1 MLMFAA
7 RNRKEVLRDP
17 LTLAFIL
24 GFPIVLILLISML
37 QRSISEMPVD
47 LFGIEN
53 FAPGM
58 AVFGISFLPLFIG
71 MLMVNDKNSSFLT
84 RLFASPLRAS
94 DFILGYS
101 LPFLPIALADGVI
114 CLLFSAI
121 FGLEL
126 GWNLLLACAVL
137 IPVSAFYIAIGLLL
151 GACLSS
157 SPQVGGAGSILI
169 NVAAWLSG
177 TWFDLQLIGGVFETV
192 CNLLPFVHAVNALKA
207 VFLCD
212 YAEIIPNLIWVV
224 AYTLIVLLA
233 AIICFHKK
241 MRR

>member
-1 MLMFAA
+1 MLTFAA

-24 GFPIVLILLISML
+24 GFPMVLIFLISML
-37 QRSISEMPVD
+37 QRSISEMPID
-47 LFGIEN
+47 LFGIES

-58 AVFGISFLPLFIG
+58 AVFGVSFLPLFIG
-71 MLMVNDKNSSFLT
+71 MLMINDKNSSFLT

-101 LPFLPIALADGVI
+101 LPFLPIALADGMI
-114 CLLFSAI
+114 CLVFSAI
-121 FGLEL
+121 FGLEI
-126 GWNLLLACAVL
+126 GWNFLLACVVL
-137 IPVSAFYIAIGLLL
+137 IPISAFYIAIGLLL

-157 SPQVGGAGSILI
+157 SPQVGGVGSILI

-177 TWFDLQLIGGVFETV
+177 TWFDLQLIGGVFETI

-212 YAEIIPNLIWVV
+212 YAEILPNLIWIV

-233 AIICFHKK
+233 AILCFHKK